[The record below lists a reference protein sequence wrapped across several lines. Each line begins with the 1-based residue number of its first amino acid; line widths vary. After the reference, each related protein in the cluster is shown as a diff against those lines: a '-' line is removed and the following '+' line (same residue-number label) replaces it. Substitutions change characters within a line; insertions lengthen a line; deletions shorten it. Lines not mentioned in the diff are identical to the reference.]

1 MADSRGSHRKDKGM
15 NLQAFADGEDI
26 NKVLEP
32 LGLKV
37 DPLTQGFVNQAAK
50 NIRYLLSMG
59 FMTHEEGQTVFN
71 RVIAMIGQHLKEV

>member
-1 MADSRGSHRKDKGM
+1 M

-50 NIRYLLSMG
+50 NIRFLLSMN
-59 FMTHEEGQTVFN
+59 FLTHEEGQTAFN
-71 RVIAMIGQHLKEV
+71 RVIAMIGQHMKEI